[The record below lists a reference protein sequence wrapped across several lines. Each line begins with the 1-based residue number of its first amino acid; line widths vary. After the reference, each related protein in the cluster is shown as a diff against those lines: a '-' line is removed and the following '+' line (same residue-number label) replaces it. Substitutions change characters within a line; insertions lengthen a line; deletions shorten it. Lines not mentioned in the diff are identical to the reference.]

1 MIQDFLD
8 VSLNDSICDPHFFG
22 EGLALSSIQI
32 IFMKLSCSV
41 IFELKELLMLYILF
55 VGALPNVLLVF
66 LNKSTRFIC
75 LIMIRLD
82 QLCSSLVD
90 ITYDDIG

>member
-1 MIQDFLD
+1 
-8 VSLNDSICDPHFFG
+8 
-22 EGLALSSIQI
+22 
-32 IFMKLSCSV
+32 MKLSCSV

-66 LNKSTRFIC
+66 LNEPARFIC

-90 ITYDDIG
+90 ITNDDIG